1 MVKCNLKLGEGIIWD
16 HKNLNLFWV
25 EMIEPS
31 SIYKWDYKTKKTK
44 QFLMPEMVTA
54 LSMIDKFELLVACK
68 KSISIYNYKTN
79 LFKKLID
86 IENDIPYNRLND
98 GGTDAHGRFWFGT
111 MQNTITS
118 DGRLLPIRKKTGAI
132 YVLDKN
138 INLKQIEK
146 DLSCTNTFVWNN
158 ENNLMYFT
166 DSTSK
171 KMFKY
176 KFDLLNAK
184 LYEKKIFAEIKDNAT
199 PDGSAIDIEDHLWT
213 CCYGSGKIIRFKPN
227 SEIKSVYNVPAL
239 GVTNCTFGGE
249 NMETLYVT
257 SGKINLTKNQ
267 LSNYPLS
274 GDLFEIKTG
283 VQGKVDNYFKLN

>member
-1 MVKCNLKLGEGIIWD
+1 MSEYLEE
-16 HKNLNLFWV
+16 H
-25 EMIEPS
+25 
-31 SIYKWDYKTKKTK
+31 
-44 QFLMPEMVTA
+44 
-54 LSMIDKFELLVACK
+54 
-68 KSISIYNYKTN
+68 
-79 LFKKLID
+79 
-86 IENDIPYNRLND
+86 
-98 GGTDAHGRFWFGT
+98 TDAH
-111 MQNTITS
+111 ITTPVNS
-118 DGRLLPIRKKTGAI
+118 WEALREAL
-132 YVLDKN
+132 
-138 INLKQIEK
+138 
-146 DLSCTNTFVWNN
+146 
-158 ENNLMYFT
+158 
-166 DSTSK
+166 
-171 KMFKY
+171 
-176 KFDLLNAK
+176 
-184 LYEKKIFAEIKDNAT
+184 AEIKDNAT